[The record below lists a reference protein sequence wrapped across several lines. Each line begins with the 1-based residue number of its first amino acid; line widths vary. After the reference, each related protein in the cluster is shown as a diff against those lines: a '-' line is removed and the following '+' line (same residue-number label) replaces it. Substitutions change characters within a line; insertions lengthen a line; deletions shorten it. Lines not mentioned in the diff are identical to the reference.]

1 MPWGDQGGSGGGG
14 GGGWKGGGGQGPWGQ
29 GPSGK
34 GPQPP
39 DLEDL
44 LRQGQEKFKKFA
56 PGGSLGGKG
65 IGLVV
70 IVALVIWGFTGFYR
84 VNTDE
89 QGVEL
94 MFGKFTKLT
103 QPGLNYHLPWPIAEA
118 LTPKVT
124 RVNRTDIGM
133 RASGDFRRG
142 AQPSIERDVPEES
155 LMLTGDENIV
165 DLDFSVFWV
174 IKDAG
179 KYLFNIYDPISTVK
193 AVAESAMREI
203 VGQNKIQPI
212 LSEKKQ
218 EIEDKV
224 KTLVQKTL
232 DGYDAGILISNVQ
245 LQKTDPPAQVI
256 EAFRDVQAA
265 EADQERAI
273 NEATEYANKVVP
285 VARGKASRIMQD
297 AEAYKARVV
306 AEAVGQASRYKAI
319 YKEYAKAPE
328 VTRKRMF
335 LETLEKVF
343 ADMKKVVIDEKA
355 GGASGVVPY
364 LPLNELTS
372 RAKPSGGEK

>member
-1 MPWGDQGGSGGGG
+1 
-14 GGGWKGGGGQGPWGQ
+14 
-29 GPSGK
+29 
-34 GPQPP
+34 
-39 DLEDL
+39 
-44 LRQGQEKFKKFA
+44 
-56 PGGSLGGKG
+56 
-65 IGLVV
+65 
-70 IVALVIWGFTGFYR
+70 
-84 VNTDE
+84 
-89 QGVEL
+89 
-94 MFGKFTKLT
+94 
-103 QPGLNYHLPWPIAEA
+103 
-118 LTPKVT
+118 
-124 RVNRTDIGM
+124 
-133 RASGDFRRG
+133 
-142 AQPSIERDVPEES
+142 
-155 LMLTGDENIV
+155 
-165 DLDFSVFWV
+165 VFWV

-179 KYLFNIYDPISTVK
+179 KYLFNVYDPVSTVK

-224 KTLVQKTL
+224 KTLIQKTL
-232 DGYDAGILISNVQ
+232 DGYDAGILVSNVQ
-245 LQKTDPPAQVI
+245 LQKTDPPTQVI

-285 VARGKASRIMQD
+285 VARGQASRIMQG

-319 YKEYAKAPE
+319 YKEYAKAPD

-335 LETLEKVF
+335 LETLEKVLG
-343 ADMKKVVIDEKA
+343 DMKKVIIDEKA

-372 RAKPSGGEK
+372 KSKSSGGTQ